1 MTVKSPEARSNRA
14 GSRVV
19 QRPKS
24 VVDPAVA
31 ICNRS
36 RRPNLAFLWAIL
48 LALLC
53 FQLGCVGVTGAANS
67 GGNNNSTATFSLSG
81 KLSPS
86 AGGAGATLKLAGAS
100 AASTVS
106 DASGNFIFSGLVDG
120 TYTVTPSNAG
130 YTFSPATMSA
140 TISGANVSGMGAMAA
155 PVPSMYSISGTAGA
169 AAVTLFLTGTA
180 SATVTADAS
189 GNYNFTALP
198 NGAYSVTPSKAGYT
212 FSPTSQS
219 VTVSGGN
226 VNVPSFTATAIPS
239 TFTASGTIA
248 PAASGNSA
256 TVTLGGAA
264 SATTTAN
271 SSGAFSFSGLANGT
285 YTVTPSKTG
294 YTFSPAN
301 QSVTVSGGNV
311 NVPSFTATAIPSTFT
326 ASGTIAPAASGNGAT
341 VTLSGAA
348 SATTTANSSGAFSFS
363 GLANGIYMVTP
374 SKTGYTFSPANQSV
388 TVSGGNVNVPNFTAT
403 AIPSTF
409 TASGT
414 IAPAASGNGATVT
427 LSGAASATTTANS
440 SGAFSFSGL
449 ANGTYTVTP
458 GKAGYTF
465 SPANQSVTVSGG
477 NVNVP
482 SFTATAIPSTFTAS
496 GTIAPAASGNS
507 ATVTLSGAASAT
519 TTANSSGAFSFSG
532 LANGTYTVTPS
543 KTGYTFSPAN
553 QSVTVSGGNI
563 TVPSFTATALT
574 YSISGT
580 VMPSSIG
587 SGATI
592 NLSGAATAS
601 TTADSSGNFSFTG
614 LANGTYTLTPGKA
627 GATFSPASQIANV
640 NSSNI
645 SGIKFNAVFSIS
657 GNTGTGAGVT
667 VNLSGPSSAS
677 TTTDGSGNYSF
688 SALANGSTYVIS
700 PTNSAYVFT
709 PSNQS
714 VTLNGANVTGV
725 NFTASAAPSGFSIPG
740 KITLS
745 SKGLGAGSTL
755 TLANASSGVVVAS
768 TTADSSGNFTLTGI
782 ANGSYVLTPTSSA
795 AAFTPVSRNIT
806 ISGANSAAANFT
818 AAGLIF
824 YDDFTGSSLG
834 SEWTVISR
842 HGEYAQGET
851 ECNIPQMVSVA
862 NSILT
867 IKTVAQATTCGDF
880 NTDGTVRHAPASWP
894 YATGAIQWTNL
905 NFTYGTVEIR
915 AQFPAKSTQVWPAT
929 WMLGTNC
936 QLTNIYTADTG
947 YSSCPNFGASGY
959 RELDLTECFGST
971 WCQFN
976 AYNPGDACQSS
987 YSVDNNYHIFTTV
1000 WTASSVTQA
1009 VDGVTVSTCNL
1020 SMNQPLFLIIQTQTG
1035 GVGGTPAN
1043 LPTTLNVDYV
1053 KVTQP

>member
-1 MTVKSPEARSNRA
+1 MP
-14 GSRVV
+14 
-19 QRPKS
+19 
-24 VVDPAVA
+24 
-31 ICNRS
+31 
-36 RRPNLAFLWAIL
+36 
-48 LALLC
+48 
-53 FQLGCVGVTGAANS
+53 
-67 GGNNNSTATFSLSG
+67 
-81 KLSPS
+81 
-86 AGGAGATLKLAGAS
+86 
-100 AASTVS
+100 
-106 DASGNFIFSGLVDG
+106 
-120 TYTVTPSNAG
+120 
-130 YTFSPATMSA
+130 
-140 TISGANVSGMGAMAA
+140 
-155 PVPSMYSISGTAGA
+155 
-169 AAVTLFLTGTA
+169 
-180 SATVTADAS
+180 
-189 GNYNFTALP
+189 
-198 NGAYSVTPSKAGYT
+198 
-212 FSPTSQS
+212 
-219 VTVSGGN
+219 
-226 VNVPSFTATAIPS
+226 
-239 TFTASGTIA
+239 
-248 PAASGNSA
+248 
-256 TVTLGGAA
+256 
-264 SATTTAN
+264 
-271 SSGAFSFSGLANGT
+271 
-285 YTVTPSKTG
+285 
-294 YTFSPAN
+294 
-301 QSVTVSGGNV
+301 
-311 NVPSFTATAIPSTFT
+311 
-326 ASGTIAPAASGNGAT
+326 
-341 VTLSGAA
+341 
-348 SATTTANSSGAFSFS
+348 
-363 GLANGIYMVTP
+363 
-374 SKTGYTFSPANQSV
+374 
-388 TVSGGNVNVPNFTAT
+388 
-403 AIPSTF
+403 
-409 TASGT
+409 
-414 IAPAASGNGATVT
+414 
-427 LSGAASATTTANS
+427 
-440 SGAFSFSGL
+440 
-449 ANGTYTVTP
+449 
-458 GKAGYTF
+458 
-465 SPANQSVTVSGG
+465 
-477 NVNVP
+477 
-482 SFTATAIPSTFTAS
+482 
-496 GTIAPAASGNS
+496 
-507 ATVTLSGAASAT
+507 
-519 TTANSSGAFSFSG
+519 
-532 LANGTYTVTPS
+532 
-543 KTGYTFSPAN
+543 
-553 QSVTVSGGNI
+553 
-563 TVPSFTATALT
+563 T

-580 VMPSSIG
+580 IG
-587 SGATI
+587 PIANGPGTTVSLTGT
-592 NLSGAATAS
+592 STAS
-601 TTADSSGNFSFTG
+601 TTADSSGNFTFAG
-614 LANGTYTLTPGKA
+614 LANGSYTVTPSKAGFTFSPTSSPASISNANVTAVNFTATANTTGQTLFTSQTPSSVNLSDGSSANYELGTAFTSSVAGQITAIRFWKDSKESGTHTGRIWSNTGTMLASVAFANETASGWQQQALPAALSISANTQYVVTVNTGNTYYVATDSGLASKIVSGNLSTVVGSNGLYGSVGSFPTNSWMNSNYFRDIVFVSGSGVSGTTYSISGSITPAASGNGATITLSGAANATTTVNSSGTFTFSGVTNGAYTLTPSKA
-627 GATFSPASQIANV
+627 GFTFSPGSQPATVNGSSITVGAFTATASPTY
-640 NSSNI
+640 
-645 SGIKFNAVFSIS
+645 SIS

-667 VNLSGPSSAS
+667 VNLSGPSTAS

-725 NFTASAAPSGFSIPG
+725 NFTASAAPSGFSISG

-880 NTDGTVRHAPASWP
+880 NTDGTVRHAPTSWP

>member
-248 PAASGNSA
+248 PAASGN
-256 TVTLGGAA
+256 G
-264 SATTTAN
+264 
-271 SSGAFSFSGLANGT
+271 
-285 YTVTPSKTG
+285 
-294 YTFSPAN
+294 
-301 QSVTVSGGNV
+301 
-311 NVPSFTATAIPSTFT
+311 
-326 ASGTIAPAASGNGAT
+326 
-341 VTLSGAA
+341 
-348 SATTTANSSGAFSFS
+348 
-363 GLANGIYMVTP
+363 
-374 SKTGYTFSPANQSV
+374 
-388 TVSGGNVNVPNFTAT
+388 
-403 AIPSTF
+403 
-409 TASGT
+409 
-414 IAPAASGNGATVT
+414 
-427 LSGAASATTTANS
+427 
-440 SGAFSFSGL
+440 
-449 ANGTYTVTP
+449 
-458 GKAGYTF
+458 
-465 SPANQSVTVSGG
+465 
-477 NVNVP
+477 
-482 SFTATAIPSTFTAS
+482 
-496 GTIAPAASGNS
+496 

-640 NSSNI
+640 NSSSI

-667 VNLSGPSSAS
+667 VNLSGPSIAS

-688 SALANGSTYVIS
+688 SALANGATYVIS

-709 PSNQS
+709 PSNRS

-725 NFTASAAPSGFSIPG
+725 NFTAGAAPSGFSIPG

-818 AAGLIF
+818 AAGLVF
-824 YDDFTGSSLG
+824 YDDFTGSSLS

-1043 LPTTLNVDYV
+1043 LPATLNIDYV